1 MLDTVISSG
10 GSVMV
15 RSGGRVENTVVLG
28 GGSLIVLSGGTATE
42 IVENGGSVRMNDG
55 AVAAFAAFHPHDLQL
70 KNCMNATIH
79 SGTNATGFTVC
90 DKCRLD
96 VLGGGAAKNTVVSGG
111 GYLAISSGGMADE
124 TTVSSGG
131 FLYVDRGGRATG
143 IWAEKGAGIIFR
155 SISPDTWIQGSFADG
170 SFEVNG
176 VISNCVLIERGPFD
190 DFDETADPLAEGDT
204 LDVFSGGTAVN
215 VTVSRGGELRI
226 SSGGVA
232 VSPVIRDGGS
242 LVVLSGG
249 TALEVKK
256 EDGAKIEIS
265 DGAIVTAAASS
276 RSSRP

>member
-1 MLDTVISSG
+1 MTEDIIISSG
-10 GSVMV
+10 VVS
-15 RSGGRVENTVVLG
+15 SGIELDTFMTVLSSGTAVGTVVSN
-28 GGSLIVLSGGTATE
+28 GGSLCVLKGETA
-42 IVENGGSVRMNDG
+42 
-55 AVAAFAAFHPHDLQL
+55 
-70 KNCMNATIH
+70 
-79 SGTNATGFTVC
+79 
-90 DKCRLD
+90 DK
-96 VLGGGAAKNTVVSGG
+96 
-111 GYLAISSGGMADE
+111 
-124 TTVSSGG
+124 TTVSRGG

-143 IWAEKGAGIIFR
+143 IRAEKGARIIFH
-155 SISPDTWIQGSFADG
+155 SISPDTWIQGSFAGG

-256 EDGAKIEIS
+256 DEGAKIEIG
-265 DGAIVTAAASS
+265 DGAIEA
-276 RSSRP
+276 